1 MAFYLLHNVSGYYG
15 DPSSD
20 VGLTLGT
27 STGYSVNDFVSGP
40 RSTWHRTNYSTSEI
54 GRGYETAISITPTYV
69 VVARADKLLT
79 AAGSRVRF
87 RQRTSGDV
95 WSNITGPDFNP
106 LTASHLVGPRSQDL
120 VSAVSPTQTYGIG
133 LAVAPASGTQ
143 ATLISKFYG
152 CEAFDFGV
160 PPQLSASWTDL
171 PPNQYITPLNST
183 MPYEIER
190 RFSITFPMVSR
201 SVAQAFHQTYR
212 EFSVSPFFLYDTTGD
227 IWDHQLEHVL
237 IENWIEDIVEND
249 RHTFSISFARL
260 KHYD

>member
-20 VGLTLGT
+20 AGLTLGT

-40 RSTWHRTNYSTSEI
+40 RSTWHRTNSSSSTI
-54 GRGYETAISITPTYV
+54 GRGYEYAVSLTPTYV

-87 RQRTSGDV
+87 RQRTVADSWGDISGV
-95 WSNITGPDFNP
+95 DFNP
-106 LTASHLVGPRSQDL
+106 LTSSDLVGPRGQDL
-120 VSAVSPTQTYGIG
+120 VAAVTVVDTYGIG
-133 LAVAPASGTQ
+133 LSVAPASGSQ

-171 PPNQYITPLNST
+171 PPNQYITPLDST
-183 MPYEIER
+183 IPYEIER
-190 RFSITFPMVSR
+190 RFSIVFPLVTRAVAETFY
-201 SVAQAFHQTYR
+201 QEYR
-212 EFSVSPFFLYDTTGD
+212 EFRVSPLFLYDTTGD
-227 IWDHQLEHVL
+227 IWAHKLEHVL
-237 IENWIEDIVEND
+237 IENWTEEILEND